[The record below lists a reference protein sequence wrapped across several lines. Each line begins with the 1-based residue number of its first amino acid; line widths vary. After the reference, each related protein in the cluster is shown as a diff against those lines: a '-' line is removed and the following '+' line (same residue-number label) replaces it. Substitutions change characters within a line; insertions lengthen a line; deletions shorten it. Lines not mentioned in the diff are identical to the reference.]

1 MKSLVFTL
9 LAFLVTWQTTQ
20 AEVSMPKFFS
30 DNMVL
35 QRERPIRIWGRSVNG
50 ESVTVRFAGSEVSVQ
65 ADRTGR
71 WEATLPAMAAD
82 ATPREMTVTGR
93 ADTVRFTNVVVGD
106 VWLCSGQSNM
116 EWRLDPTTDCEAE
129 IAASANPNIRLLS
142 VGDKIAFEER
152 SMSWNKKNNGFS
164 EPFAQNERLKLQRPQ
179 KTKMRWMKMKKIVSF
194 LLALMLALSLA
205 ACSAKPAS
213 SDSASMA
220 SDSYDFNG
228 AELPDAKYDDTAS
241 DDGAWNGQEVS
252 SAGADLAERGV
263 KMVYIASIEMQ
274 TLEFDQAA
282 QDIASLVESMGG
294 YFEQKNF
301 SNYSS
306 SYRHAS
312 YTVRVPAE
320 QFTDFCTQ
328 VGTLCHVTWQSDTAE
343 NISERYYDTQSRL
356 ETAQIK
362 LERLQELLKKAES
375 MEDII
380 TIESAISETEYEI
393 EDLSGTMRHYDALVG
408 YATVDLE
415 LSEVYRLS
423 GTEDAPK
430 SFGEKLAN
438 AFTDGLAATGQT
450 LEDFAVWLAY
460 SWLDVLIFAA
470 VVFVAVKLIGRLRRG
485 KKLPKPVRKKKNAET
500 PADETKTEE

>member
-1 MKSLVFTL
+1 
-9 LAFLVTWQTTQ
+9 
-20 AEVSMPKFFS
+20 
-30 DNMVL
+30 
-35 QRERPIRIWGRSVNG
+35 
-50 ESVTVRFAGSEVSVQ
+50 
-65 ADRTGR
+65 
-71 WEATLPAMAAD
+71 
-82 ATPREMTVTGR
+82 
-93 ADTVRFTNVVVGD
+93 
-106 VWLCSGQSNM
+106 
-116 EWRLDPTTDCEAE
+116 
-129 IAASANPNIRLLS
+129 
-142 VGDKIAFEER
+142 
-152 SMSWNKKNNGFS
+152 
-164 EPFAQNERLKLQRPQ
+164 
-179 KTKMRWMKMKKIVSF
+179 MKKIVSF

-205 ACSAKPAS
+205 ACSAKSAS

-228 AELPDAKYDDTAS
+228 AELPDAKYDDTPS

-263 KMVYIASIEMQ
+263 KMVYTASIEMQ

-380 TIESAISETEYEI
+380 TIESAISETEWNI
-393 EDLSGTMRHYDALVG
+393 EDLSGTLRHYDALVDF
-408 YATVDLE
+408 ATINVHV
-415 LSEVYRLS
+415 SEVYKYSDTEELPENFGDRLS
-423 GTEDAPK
+423 SAMSRGWH
-430 SFGEKLAN
+430 SFVNGM
-438 AFTDGLAATGQT
+438 
-450 LEDFAVWLAY
+450 EDFAVALAY
-460 SWLDVLIFAA
+460 SWMWLILWVVIIVTA
-470 VVFVAVKLIGRLRRG
+470 VVILRKIRRRSG
-485 KKLPKPVRKKKNAET
+485 MKKPLFKKKNDVKPDDKSGDT
-500 PADETKTEE
+500 

>member
-1 MKSLVFTL
+1 
-9 LAFLVTWQTTQ
+9 
-20 AEVSMPKFFS
+20 
-30 DNMVL
+30 
-35 QRERPIRIWGRSVNG
+35 
-50 ESVTVRFAGSEVSVQ
+50 
-65 ADRTGR
+65 
-71 WEATLPAMAAD
+71 
-82 ATPREMTVTGR
+82 
-93 ADTVRFTNVVVGD
+93 
-106 VWLCSGQSNM
+106 
-116 EWRLDPTTDCEAE
+116 
-129 IAASANPNIRLLS
+129 
-142 VGDKIAFEER
+142 
-152 SMSWNKKNNGFS
+152 
-164 EPFAQNERLKLQRPQ
+164 
-179 KTKMRWMKMKKIVSF
+179 MKKIVSF

-205 ACSAKPAS
+205 ACSAKSAS

-263 KMVYIASIEMQ
+263 KMVYTASIEMQ

-343 NISERYYDTQSRL
+343 NISERYHDTQSRL

-430 SFGEKLAN
+430 SFGEKLSN